1 MSKKIIDENL
11 ELLEELIR
19 TASADLVGG
28 DETMAFLQHKD
39 LRDRLYGKFPECYM
53 SIKRMGRVGR
63 DSSTYML
70 PVCNRAGIAD
80 PKVIGMS
87 IKVIQKLMSDSSG
100 MYDVNDLKTI
110 LTKLQKKQSVYS
122 KDIPKPPN
130 QAGRKALVTR
140 MFNNV
145 KNHLQP
151 TGK

>member
-1 MSKKIIDENL
+1 
-11 ELLEELIR
+11 
-19 TASADLVGG
+19 
-28 DETMAFLQHKD
+28 
-39 LRDRLYGKFPECYM
+39 M
-53 SIKRMGRVGR
+53 SIKRLGRVGR

-80 PKVIGMS
+80 PKVIGIS

-100 MYDVNDLKTI
+100 MYDVNDLKSI
-110 LTKLQKKQSVYS
+110 LTKLERKHSVYS